1 MRLTRPRAASR
12 GRRRGHGFS
21 LVELL
26 AAIVVTSLL
35 GAALFRLVDRS
46 QRFARGIAS
55 MADQRAQLAV
65 GAFAL
70 ESELQG
76 AAPAGGDLLSATDSA
91 VAYLGRVGSAVA
103 CNVASSALDLAPASL
118 ASGVAIT
125 WWNTAP
131 QPGDSILVLD
141 EGASRSDTDD
151 RWWHVALASVA
162 TLPNACQ
169 GSSYV
174 DSIAD
179 AGKSGWRLTTAS
191 ALPLTVAPGTPV
203 LVVRPQRF
211 ALYRSGSEWM
221 LGWTEWNHASGT
233 WHVIQPVA
241 GPLLSY
247 AAGAAPS
254 GFALVWRDSLGAPMA
269 TGTPLPGAA
278 VGGVSLML
286 RGVTREAVR
295 MDGVVA
301 GLRSDSL
308 RRHVV
313 LRNRP

>member
-1 MRLTRPRAASR
+1 MRLNGP
-12 GRRRGHGFS
+12 RRRNRGLRVPHGFA

-65 GAFAL
+65 AAFAL
-70 ESELQG
+70 DSELQG
-76 AAPAGGDLLSATDSA
+76 AAPADGDFLSASDSA

-103 CNVASSALDLAPASL
+103 CNVASSALDLAPANL
-118 ASGVAIT
+118 ASGVSIT

-131 QPGDSILVLD
+131 QPADSVLVFD
-141 EGASRSDTDD
+141 QGASPGDTDD
-151 RWWHVALASVA
+151 RWWHVALASVV
-162 TLPNACQ
+162 TLASACK
-169 GSSYV
+169 GSPYV

-179 AGKSGWRLTTAS
+179 AGKNGWRLTTA
-191 ALPLTVAPGTPV
+191 LPLPPTVASGAPV

-221 LGWTEWNHASGT
+221 LGWTEWNHVSGT

-241 GPLLSY
+241 GPLLPY
-247 AAGAAPS
+247 AAGAAAS
-254 GFALVWRDSLGAPMA
+254 GFSLAWRDSLGAPIA
-269 TGTPLPGAA
+269 PAPGAV
-278 VGGVSLML
+278 VGGVSFTL

-301 GLRSDSL
+301 GLRRDSL
-308 RRHVV
+308 QRLVA

>member
-1 MRLTRPRAASR
+1 MRLNRPWS
-12 GRRRGHGFS
+12 RRRRLRLTHGFA

-35 GAALFRLVDRS
+35 SAALFRLVDRS
-46 QRFARGIAS
+46 QRFARGIAI

-65 GAFAL
+65 AAFAL

-76 AAPAGGDLLSATDSA
+76 AAPADGDFLSTSDSA

-103 CNVASSALDLAPASL
+103 CNIATSALDVAPANL

-131 QPGDSILVLD
+131 QPADSLLVFD
-141 EGASRSDTDD
+141 AGASRGDTDD
-151 RWWHVALASVA
+151 RWWHVALAGVA
-162 TLPNACQ
+162 TLPTACH
-169 GSSYV
+169 GSPYV

-179 AGKSGWRLTTAS
+179 AGKSGWRLTTA
-191 ALPLTVAPGTPV
+191 LPLPPTVAAGAPV

-221 LGWTEWNHASGT
+221 LGWTEWNPASGT

-241 GPLLSY
+241 GPLLPY
-247 AAGAAPS
+247 AAGAAAS
-254 GFALVWRDSLGAPMA
+254 GFALAWRDSLGAPLA
-269 TGTPLPGAA
+269 TVPGAV
-278 VGGVSLML
+278 VGGVSVTL

-295 MDGVVA
+295 MDGVAA
-301 GLRSDSL
+301 GLRRDSL
-308 RRHVV
+308 QRHVA